1 MMTTNFE
8 WDKDKAKIN
17 LRKHDISFNEAK
29 TVFEDTYSLTL
40 DDPTHSILEDR
51 FLTIGYSSQNRLLL
65 VVHAERQ
72 ENIRIISA
80 RRVTKHE
87 KKSMNKVMN
96 DTLKDDEMLD
106 DYSEVL
112 TESHLKSAVR
122 GKYARSLADKDAY
135 TVKIIAENE
144 ERCVNMK
151 TIEVEAFVNNEGQ
164 LTVQV
169 PSNLKEGQ
177 YHAVLIIEEP
187 KNEN

>member
-65 VVHAERQ
+65 FVHAERQ

-87 KKSMNKVMN
+87 RKNRCKVSACYCSLK
-96 DTLKDDEMLD
+96 TLSNSTVKT
-106 DYSEVL
+106 VL
-112 TESHLKSAVR
+112 RESHIRILYV
-122 GKYARSLADKDAY
+122 
-135 TVKIIAENE
+135 
-144 ERCVNMK
+144 
-151 TIEVEAFVNNEGQ
+151 
-164 LTVQV
+164 
-169 PSNLKEGQ
+169 
-177 YHAVLIIEEP
+177 
-187 KNEN
+187 

>member
-1 MMTTNFE
+1 MVTTNFE

-72 ENIRIISA
+72 GNIRIISA

-87 KKSMNKVMN
+87 
-96 DTLKDDEMLD
+96 
-106 DYSEVL
+106 
-112 TESHLKSAVR
+112 R
-122 GKYARSLADKDAY
+122 
-135 TVKIIAENE
+135 KIYE
-144 ERCVNMK
+144 
-151 TIEVEAFVNNEGQ
+151 Q
-164 LTVQV
+164 
-169 PSNLKEGQ
+169 SNQ
-177 YHAVLIIEEP
+177 
-187 KNEN
+187 

>member
-40 DDPTHSILEDR
+40 DDPTHPILEDR
-51 FLTIGYSSQNRLLL
+51 FLTISYSSQNRLLL

-87 KKSMNKVMN
+87 
-96 DTLKDDEMLD
+96 
-106 DYSEVL
+106 
-112 TESHLKSAVR
+112 R
-122 GKYARSLADKDAY
+122 
-135 TVKIIAENE
+135 KIYEQSNE
-144 ERCVNMK
+144 
-151 TIEVEAFVNNEGQ
+151 
-164 LTVQV
+164 
-169 PSNLKEGQ
+169 
-177 YHAVLIIEEP
+177 
-187 KNEN
+187 